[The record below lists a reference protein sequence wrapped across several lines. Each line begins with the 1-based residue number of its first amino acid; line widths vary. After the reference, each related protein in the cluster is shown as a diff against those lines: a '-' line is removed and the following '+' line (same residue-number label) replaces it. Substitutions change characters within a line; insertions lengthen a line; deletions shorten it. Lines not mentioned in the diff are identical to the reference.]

1 MSAGPT
7 RLRGFVLENS
17 LSLFFG
23 VLFLAAFF
31 GQSVAGHRSY
41 DAEQL
46 EHGGERISYTAY
58 LASSA
63 FAQAVTENWQSEFL
77 QFALFIV
84 ATVWLVQRGSPE
96 SKKLG
101 KAGRGTQQEQ
111 LIGHAARPDSPAWAK
126 RGGLRTW
133 LFSNSLLIVMLAIFT
148 ASWFVQSL
156 TGLNHF
162 NDDRIAHGAA
172 PISWVDYVT
181 NADFWEATLQNWQSE
196 FLAVGTLAVFAI
208 YLRQRGS
215 SESKPV
221 GAPDDVTEISG

>member
-1 MSAGPT
+1 MSLTAT
-7 RLRGFVLENS
+7 RLRVFVKENS

-31 GQSVAGHRSY
+31 GQSLAGHRSY
-41 DAEQL
+41 DAEQI
-46 EHGGERISYTAY
+46 EHGAKPISYTAY

-77 QFALFIV
+77 QFALFII

-96 SKKLG
+96 SKKIG
-101 KAGRGTQQEQ
+101 KIGRESDREQ
-111 LIGHAARPDSPAWAK
+111 LIGYAARADSPAWAK
-126 RGGLRTW
+126 TGGLRTW
-133 LFSNSLLIVMLAIFT
+133 LLSNSLLIAMLGIFT

-156 TGLNHF
+156 TGLNHY
-162 NDDRIAHGAA
+162 NDDQITHGAP
-172 PISWVDYVT
+172 PISWLSYVS

-215 SESKPV
+215 GESKPV
-221 GAPDDVTEISG
+221 GAPDDETETSG